1 MKIHALFP
9 IVGCRCGSME
19 AALMFTHYDAYPGIG
34 YEEPLYKRAIYY
46 LMLFLIGFLP
56 GLLTGYLIWV

>member
-1 MKIHALFP
+1 
-9 IVGCRCGSME
+9 ME